1 MTTQPTVSLLIE
13 LDPDLH
19 DRQRQ
24 AQTETGLSQD
34 EIINAALKLWLSI
47 QGRKEG

>member
-13 LDPDLH
+13 LEQELH

-24 AQTETGLSQD
+24 AQKDTGLSQD
-34 EIINAALKLWLSI
+34 EIINAALKLWLDI
-47 QGRKEG
+47 QGRKAE